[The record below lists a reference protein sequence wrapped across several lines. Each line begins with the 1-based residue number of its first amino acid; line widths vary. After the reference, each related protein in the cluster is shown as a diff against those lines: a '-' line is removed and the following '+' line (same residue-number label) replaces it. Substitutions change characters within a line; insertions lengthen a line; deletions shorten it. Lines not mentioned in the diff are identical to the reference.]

1 MAFTGLTF
9 ESALADR
16 IAWEKAG
23 DSRPIFVTEERAGIS
38 PSAFEEMVFASA
50 AWLASKGIA
59 DGDRVAIWLPNK
71 IEWMALLFACARI
84 GAIVGAVNTRYRTAE
99 LQHILKSSGAKMLIF
114 EGRNSYTDFHAL
126 ISELD
131 FSSLPELEM
140 LACIDKDSDPLPPLN
155 NIEIESFTMDAALP
169 TPPATGTPDSPIL
182 LFTTSGT
189 TNAPK
194 LVVHIQRAVAIHA
207 NNCATALGF
216 DKEGARFLAV
226 MPFCGVF
233 GLSPTLAAIASGA
246 PVYLNTQ
253 FNIDLLIRTAKANA
267 ITHLFGSDEM
277 YQQIW
282 QTDKEALAH
291 ARICGF
297 ASFTPGMEEKLRHMA
312 ASGVPVAGLYGASEL
327 HAILSTQPLSLPIE
341 QRLQGGGEFA
351 GASTQIRVR
360 NTETGELCATN
371 EVGVL
376 EFRAPTNFI
385 GYFRN
390 EAATSKAIDKE
401 GYFHSNDVGYLRE
414 DGTFVYMAR
423 NGDFLRLS
431 GFLTDPKEIEEV
443 IEKNDSV
450 EKCQVVG
457 IEFDGKT
464 RPVAF
469 VIAANPGHPPNEK
482 DVISTAKA
490 SLAHYKVP
498 LNVIVIDAFPTTE
511 SANGLKIQKTK
522 LRDQA
527 SVIAGINNPCA
538 LVR

>member
-1 MAFTGLTF
+1 MAFTELTF
-9 ESALADR
+9 DSALKDR
-16 IAWEKAG
+16 IASEKAG
-23 DSRPIFVTEERAGIS
+23 DIRPIFVLEDGTAIS
-38 PSAFEEMVFASA
+38 PSAFEKMVSASA
-50 AWLASKGIA
+50 AWLASRGIIE
-59 DGDRVAIWLPNK
+59 GDRVAIWLPNK

-114 EGRNSYTDFHAL
+114 EGQNSYTDFHGL

-131 FSSLPELEM
+131 FSELPELEM
-140 LACIDKDSDPLPPLN
+140 FACIDQDSEQLRPLN
-155 NIEIESFTMDAALP
+155 KIEIDSFTMDASLP
-169 TPPATGTPDSPIL
+169 APDSVGRPDSPIL

-194 LVVHIQRAVAIHA
+194 LVVHIQRAVALHA
-207 NNCATALGF
+207 NNCAKAMGF

-277 YQQIW
+277 YLQIW
-282 QTDKEALAH
+282 QKDKEALAH

-297 ASFTPGMEEKLRHMA
+297 ASFTPGMEDKLRQMA
-312 ASGVPVAGLYGASEL
+312 TSGVPLVGLYGASEL
-327 HAILSTQPLSLPIE
+327 HAILSTQPLSLPID
-341 QRLQGGGEFA
+341 QRLQGGGKFA
-351 GASTQIRVR
+351 SELTEIRVR
-360 NTETGELCATN
+360 NTEIGDLCATN
-371 EVGVL
+371 EVGVM

-390 EAATSKAIDKE
+390 KEATSKAIDEE
-401 GYFHSNDVGYLRE
+401 GFFHSNDVGYVRD
-414 DGTFVYMAR
+414 DGTYVYMAR

-443 IEKNDSV
+443 IEQNDSV

-457 IEFDGKT
+457 IEFEGKT

-469 VIAANPGHPPNEK
+469 VIGTDAARPPNEE
-482 DVISTAKA
+482 DVISNAKS

-498 LNVIVIDAFPTTE
+498 LRVIVVDAFPTTE

-527 SVIAGINNPCA
+527 IRYFQENLPKS
-538 LVR
+538 

>member
-1 MAFTGLTF
+1 MAFTELTF
-9 ESALADR
+9 DSGLKDR
-16 IAWEKAG
+16 IALEKAG
-23 DSRPIFVTEERAGIS
+23 DNRPIFVTEDETAIT
-38 PSAFEEMVFASA
+38 PSAFEEMVSASA
-50 AWLASKGIA
+50 AWLVSRGITE
-59 DGDRVAIWLPNK
+59 GDRVAIWLPNK
-71 IEWMALLFACARI
+71 IEWMSLLFACARI

-99 LQHILKSSGAKMLIF
+99 LQHILKSSGARMLIF

-126 ISELD
+126 IGELD
-131 FSSLPELEM
+131 FSELPELEM
-140 LACIDKDSDPLPPLN
+140 LARIDKDSDPLPPLN
-155 NIEIESFTMDAALP
+155 NIEIDTFAMDASLP
-169 TPPATGTPDSPIL
+169 TPTSAGTPDSPIL

-194 LVVHIQRAVAIHA
+194 LVVHIQRAVGLHA
-207 NNCATALGF
+207 NNCAKALGF
-216 DKEGARFLAV
+216 DKDGARFLAV

-233 GLSPTLAAIASGA
+233 GLSPTLAAIAGGA

-253 FNIDLLIRTAKANA
+253 FNIDLLVRTAKANA

-277 YQQIW
+277 YHQIW

-312 ASGVPVAGLYGASEL
+312 ASGVPLAGLYGASEL

-351 GASTQIRVR
+351 GASTEIRVR

-390 EAATSKAIDKE
+390 KEATSKAIDEE
-401 GYFHSNDVGYLRE
+401 GFFHSNDVGYVRD
-414 DGTFVYMAR
+414 DGTYVYMAR

-443 IEKNDSV
+443 IEQNDSV

-469 VIAANPGHPPNEK
+469 VIASDAGHPPIEE
-482 DVISTAKA
+482 DVISNAKA
-490 SLAHYKVP
+490 ALAHYKVP

-527 SVIAGINNPCA
+527 INYFRENSPKS
-538 LVR
+538 